1 MTLPNF
7 LIVGAMKSGTTSLAN
22 WIGAHPEAFV
32 PPGKEIHFFDVDEH
46 WALGLDWYGEIFASA
61 GDAVAVGEAT
71 PRYIFLARAVQR
83 MAETVPDAKVIV
95 CLRDPIARARSHW
108 LHAYYRAGVERR
120 SFEQAVHDELAQP
133 EGVECESV
141 AGGYLAR
148 GHYTRQLERLEHH
161 YPRERIHVILFEDL
175 VRDPAGAFSEVCA
188 YLGIAADQQPD
199 NLGSRDNAA
208 VVYRPLRLWRFMRR
222 HKLLDRMHPRLAWR
236 IERTMKHRLPKPAPL
251 QPELR
256 SRLAEHFAPH
266 NAALAAWLGRDL
278 DIWAG
283 PS

>member
-1 MTLPNF
+1 
-7 LIVGAMKSGTTSLAN
+7 
-22 WIGAHPEAFV
+22 
-32 PPGKEIHFFDVDEH
+32 
-46 WALGLDWYGEIFASA
+46 
-61 GDAVAVGEAT
+61 
-71 PRYIFLARAVQR
+71 
-83 MAETVPDAKVIV
+83 VIV

-108 LHAYYRAGVERR
+108 LHAYYRAGVKRR

-148 GHYTRQLERLEHH
+148 GHYTRQLERLEHQ